1 MSDINQTNNL
11 KSQKGDEYLD
21 LYSYTFRELNPG
33 DIVKGRIVRCL
44 ANGVIVDI
52 GLKSEAFL
60 PLDEF
65 SPGEEIVEGQE
76 ISVLVEEVENKEGIP
91 VISKR
96 KAETKIAWKI
106 FEEKFANKESIQ
118 AKVIN
123 KVKGG
128 LTVEIHGFPA
138 FLPGSQVDLKPVINF
153 DELIGKTLE
162 VRILNLNPQKRNIV
176 VSRRVILEERL
187 LEARKRVFSQVKPGD
202 IVEATVTG
210 IADFGVFV
218 EIDGVPALLHI
229 SDLSWDKVVHPRE
242 LVQIGQQLKVKVLTV
257 DYENYR
263 ITVGLKQL
271 TPHPWEAVEAKYP
284 IGSKVTGKVTSIVDY
299 GAFVEL
305 EPNIEGLIHISEM
318 SWDRSVHHPSQILKV
333 GDIVSAV
340 VLNIDRDNR
349 KISLG
354 LKQTLPDP
362 WSMIDEKFQIGQ
374 KVEGRVVGLKNFG
387 AFVEIE
393 PGIVGL
399 VRNQDLSW
407 TKKVRHPREV
417 LKRNQKIEAIIL
429 DIDRELR
436 QLTLGYKQIQ
446 EDPFYT
452 FSTEYKVGD
461 KIKARIVDINS
472 AGLIVSLPHQLE
484 GFVPKS
490 QLVRSLDE
498 KNKKKDQEVQEE
510 PPYQIGSEIE
520 LQITFIDYDNRKI
533 GLSEKAVYAS
543 ELKKERKK
551 ETVEE
556 FEPEETKPRFTLEDH
571 LGGVSILDTEPK
583 KKKKNKK

>member
-1 MSDINQTNNL
+1 MSVNPTNNHEP
-11 KSQKGDEYLD
+11 KKGEKYSD
-21 LYSYTFRELNPG
+21 LYDYTFPQLNPG
-33 DIVKGRIVRCL
+33 DIVKGRIVRRL
-44 ANGVIVDI
+44 TNGVIVDI

-65 SPGEEIVEGQE
+65 SPSEQIIEGQE

-106 FEEKFANKESIQ
+106 FEEKFANKENLS
-118 AKVIN
+118 AKVVA

-128 LTVEIHGFPA
+128 LTVELHGFPA
-138 FLPGSQVDLKPVINF
+138 FLPGSQIDLKPVVNF
-153 DELIGKTLE
+153 DELIGKTFD
-162 VRILNLNPQKRNIV
+162 VRILSLNSQKRNIV

-202 IVEATVTG
+202 IVDAVVTG
-210 IADFGVFV
+210 LADFGVFV

-229 SDLSWDKVVHPRE
+229 SDLSWDKITHPRE
-242 LVQIGQQLKVKVLTV
+242 VVQIGEQLKVKVLTV

-271 TPHPWEAVEAKYP
+271 KPHPWEAVEAKYP
-284 IGSKVTGKVTSIVDY
+284 IGSKVSGKVTSIVDY

-305 EPNIEGLIHISEM
+305 EPGIEGLIHISEM

-333 GDIVSAV
+333 GDTVSAV

-399 VRNQDLSW
+399 IRNQDLSW

-417 LKRNQKIEAIIL
+417 LKRNQKIQAIVL

-436 QLTLGYKQIQ
+436 QLTLGYKQTQ
-446 EDPFYT
+446 QDPFYT
-452 FSTEYKVGD
+452 FS
-461 KIKARIVDINS
+461 
-472 AGLIVSLPHQLE
+472 
-484 GFVPKS
+484 
-490 QLVRSLDE
+490 
-498 KNKKKDQEVQEE
+498 
-510 PPYQIGSEIE
+510 
-520 LQITFIDYDNRKI
+520 
-533 GLSEKAVYAS
+533 
-543 ELKKERKK
+543 
-551 ETVEE
+551 
-556 FEPEETKPRFTLEDH
+556 
-571 LGGVSILDTEPK
+571 
-583 KKKKNKK
+583 